1 MKRGDFVIK
10 KIISVLFVAMLMA
23 SLLTTSAFAAP
34 KGTGNSIDAT
44 QMSPEVKA
52 YAERLMKN
60 RGKPKRKQIEEKTV
74 MSDGTVLYITELDTK

>member
-1 MKRGDFVIK
+1 
-10 KIISVLFVAMLMA
+10 
-23 SLLTTSAFAAP
+23 
-34 KGTGNSIDAT
+34 
-44 QMSPEVKA
+44 MSPEVKA